1 MNNDKAQLDVKS
13 KDLINQALQILPRQ
27 KGTKEQ
33 ILESAVSLYPAAS
46 KEVNPGFHKTL
57 E

>member
-27 KGTKEQ
+27 QGTKEQ